1 MNTDVLWDYILGTQ
15 LILNDWKTNGP
26 EKDLDEILIPFY
38 FSSGTWALSVK
49 MEKTYMC
56 LRT

>member
-38 FSSGTWALSVK
+38 FSSGT
-49 MEKTYMC
+49 
-56 LRT
+56 